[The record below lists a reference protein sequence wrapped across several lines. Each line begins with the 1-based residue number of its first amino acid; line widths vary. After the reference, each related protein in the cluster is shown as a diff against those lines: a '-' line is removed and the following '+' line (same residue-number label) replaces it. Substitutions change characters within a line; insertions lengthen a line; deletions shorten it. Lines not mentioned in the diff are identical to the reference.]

1 MADTI
6 AESFVGGW
14 KSGVDLQNYGDQ
26 EKARTSILSSK
37 AEADRMALDS
47 AKQAAQERLAYLS
60 GKKEV
65 AAENPT
71 LDPSNLDQAIKLQ
84 NFLIKKYSQTPEL
97 QAPAI
102 KEREGLLK
110 QQEEAIKL
118 QGIEREQKRADLYDN
133 LSKATVSPEV
143 AASFT
148 TSSDPILQHFGQ
160 ILSNQKPFYFGGK
173 QTLYKDL
180 SIPEQKEVIS
190 RILAPVAP
198 KIDQGMLSKQSRL
211 EYDYWRT
218 QEQLAADEERNRIRA
233 QEAAAKREKIASD
246 KTAKAAKMADKTE
259 QMKKA
264 TDHYVKEKAAT
275 EVALVE
281 AKDKAGWFESDS
293 EKENIRI
300 LTEKLQGIES
310 SYADAKRMYGAKDVA
325 TKAPKGTG
333 TKEDPI
339 KLD

>member
-1 MADTI
+1 M
-6 AESFVGGW
+6 
-14 KSGVDLQNYGDQ
+14 VDALSMTEALGSYKAAVEAPQWQQQSKDQ
-26 EKARTSILSSK
+26 TSLLSSQ
-37 AEADRMALDS
+37 AEATRMKLAE
-47 AKQAAQERLAYLS
+47 AKQAAQDRLSYLS

-71 LDPSNLDQAIKLQ
+71 LDPSNLDQAVKLQ
-84 NFLIKKYSQTPEL
+84 NYLIKKYSQTPDL
-97 QAPAI
+97 QAVAI
-102 KEREGLLK
+102 KERDGLLK
-110 QQEEAIKL
+110 QQEEALKL
-118 QGIEREQKRADLYDN
+118 QGIERETQRAQIYDT
-133 LSKATVSPEV
+133 LAEATTNPES
-143 AASFT
+143 AIKLAS
-148 TSSDPILQHFGQ
+148 SEDPKMAHFGQ
-160 ILSNQKPFYFGGK
+160 LLSSQKPVLYGGK
-173 QTLYKDL
+173 QVLFKDL
-180 SIPEQKEVIS
+180 SLPEQKEVVS
-190 RILAPVAP
+190 RILSPVAP
-198 KIDQGMLSKQSRL
+198 KIDQGMLSRQSRL

-218 QEQLAADEERNRIRA
+218 QEQLDADAERNRIRA

-264 TDHYVKEKAAT
+264 TDQYVKDKAAT
-275 EVALVE
+275 EAALAE
-281 AKDKAGWFESDS
+281 AKNTGLWESDA

-310 SYADAKRMYGAKDVA
+310 SYAEAKRMYGAKDVA